1 MNILLIIPARC
12 GSKGIVF
19 KNIADLCG
27 KSLIQYTIDVA
38 LKLKSNNLINNVIVS
53 TDCEKIADISRKL
66 GVNVPFIRPISI
78 SGDKA
83 KSVNYILHAL
93 EYFKK
98 LGINYDSVII
108 LQPTSPLRTYDDVVK
123 SIDIFLQNSND
134 SLISVYKEETVSDL
148 IMYGKYREFAMP
160 LNKNHNKGVRRQE
173 HGSIY
178 IRNGAIY
185 IVKVDYIK
193 RERKM
198 ISNTPLMYSMNKN
211 SSINIDSLEDLE
223 YARNLLCK

>member
-1 MNILLIIPARC
+1 
-12 GSKGIVF
+12 
-19 KNIADLCG
+19 
-27 KSLIQYTIDVA
+27 
-38 LKLKSNNLINNVIVS
+38 
-53 TDCEKIADISRKL
+53 
-66 GVNVPFIRPISI
+66 
-78 SGDKA
+78 
-83 KSVNYILHAL
+83 
-93 EYFKK
+93 
-98 LGINYDSVII
+98 
-108 LQPTSPLRTYDDVVK
+108 
-123 SIDIFLQNSND
+123 
-134 SLISVYKEETVSDL
+134 
-148 IMYGKYREFAMP
+148 MYGKYREFAMP